1 MKSTLPVHD
10 MHKELKKQYQ
20 YATPNIKMIQKVLD
34 DNRAFL
40 EKQRARYLEEE
51 RRRKKEEEEQERLEQ
66 SLMNP
71 MNRTSASNY
80 GGSPQKKGGVGFLD
94 QSMTSSPTK
103 FGSPY
108 KKQQTMGGD
117 TSGYDT

>member
-1 MKSTLPVHD
+1 MQRD
-10 MHKELKKQYQ
+10 Q
-20 YATPNIKMIQKVLD
+20 A
-34 DNRAFL
+34 
-40 EKQRARYLEEE
+40 EKDRK
-51 RRRKKEEEEQERLEQ
+51 RREKEEEEQERLEQ

-108 KKQQTMGGD
+108 KK
-117 TSGYDT
+117 